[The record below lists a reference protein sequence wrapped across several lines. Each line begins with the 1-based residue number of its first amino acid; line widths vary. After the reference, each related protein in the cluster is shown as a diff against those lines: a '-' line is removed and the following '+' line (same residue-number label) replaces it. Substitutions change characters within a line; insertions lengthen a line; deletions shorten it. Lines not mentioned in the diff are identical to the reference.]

1 MALTREKK
9 RAIID
14 KVADALQKASAI
26 VFVKFHGI
34 SVADATAMRQGLRA
48 RGVGYT
54 VVKKTLA
61 RRALDTLSATGTL
74 PELPGEIAVAY
85 GADDVEP
92 AKGIAEFTK
101 KFDKRVEAVGGI
113 LESRYITREEVEAL
127 ARIPSRHVLYGQFA
141 VLVNSPIQQT
151 VGVLS
156 EVMRSFAIALGQIA
170 ERKTN

>member
-1 MALTREKK
+1 MEKIK
-9 RAIID
+9 T
-14 KVADALQKASAI
+14 ALQKAGAI

-34 SVADATAMRQGLRA
+34 SVADATAMRHGLRA

-61 RRALDTLSATGTL
+61 RRALDTLATEGTR
-74 PELPGEIAVAY
+74 PELAGEIAIAY

-92 AKGIAEFTK
+92 AKGIAEFAK

-113 LESRYITREEVEAL
+113 LESRYITKEEVEAL
-127 ARIPSRHVLYGQFA
+127 ARIPSRQTLYGQFA

-151 VGVLS
+151 AGVLS
-156 EVMRSFAIALGQIA
+156 GVMRSFAVALNQIA
-170 ERKTN
+170 EKKA